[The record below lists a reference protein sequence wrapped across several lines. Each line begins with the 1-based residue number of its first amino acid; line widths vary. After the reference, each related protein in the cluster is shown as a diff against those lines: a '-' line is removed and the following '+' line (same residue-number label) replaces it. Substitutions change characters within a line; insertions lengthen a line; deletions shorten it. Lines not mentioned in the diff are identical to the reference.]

1 MKVLHVNAGLEKG
14 GGLTH
19 IVNLLAEAK
28 QAGQDFELLVFAE
41 GPVAQAARERGIKVA
56 VLGASSRYD
65 LFLPGRLKKFINEG
79 GYDLVHTHG
88 ARANL
93 FMSLVHRKLKA
104 KWAVTVHSDPM
115 IDFEGR
121 GLAGRIF
128 TKLNLR
134 AIKQADCV
142 FAVTQRLGKMLAKRD
157 GVDPGKLHVIYNG
170 INFHTEAQIP
180 AKVPHHHFNLINV
193 GRCEKVKGQD
203 LLIRAVKQVDDQRLQ
218 LHIAGDGS
226 QLDQLRQLVADLDMG
241 GQVFFHGFMSQS
253 DLQALYAQMD
263 LAVLSSYSESFPLV
277 LLEASDNLLPLLA
290 TDVGDMHEMIPDKEH
305 GLIAEVGS
313 VNSLAEGLKQY
324 LQKSPA
330 ELEEMALSE
339 KAYLSGR
346 FSLQKQL
353 ASIMAVYQ
361 KLVRH

>member
-142 FAVTQRLGKMLAKRD
+142 FAVTQRFGKMLAERD
-157 GVDPGKLHVIYNG
+157 GVDPAKLHVIYNG
-170 INFHTEAQIP
+170 ITFHTDAQIP

-193 GRCEKVKGQD
+193 GRLEKVKGQD
-203 LLIRAVKQVDDQRLQ
+203 LLIRAVKQVDDQRVQ

-313 VNSLAEGLKQY
+313 VDSLAACLKQY

-330 ELEEMALSE
+330 ELEDLALRE
-339 KAYLSGR
+339 KAYLAGR
-346 FSLQKQL
+346 FSLAKQL

-361 KLVRH
+361 QILRH

>member
-104 KWAVTVHSDPM
+104 KWTVTVHSDPM

-142 FAVTQRLGKMLAKRD
+142 FAVTQRFAKMLAERD

-241 GQVFFHGFMSQS
+241 GQVFFHGCMSQS
-253 DLQALYAQMD
+253 DLQALYARMD
-263 LAVLSSYSESFPLV
+263 LA
-277 LLEASDNLLPLLA
+277 
-290 TDVGDMHEMIPDKEH
+290 DMHEMIPDKQH

-361 KLVRH
+361 KLMKH